1 MTFDESMDSY
11 KSNSSKQRCQ
21 VKICGTTSIHDACLA
36 ADAGADYSGVLV
48 DVASSER
55 SLSATQ
61 AVEITSASPIPTV
74 LLLYNR
80 TTSDIHEA
88 VSQIR
93 PFAIQLLGQ
102 ESPQQVEELSCL
114 LTCQIWKSVYLPTG
128 NPENVD
134 MSAVREQMQAYRDA
148 GSDFLLFDSV
158 DISVDPPRYGGTGK
172 TCDWSI
178 AAELIAESP
187 LPVFF
192 AGGICPENVRSA
204 IETIAPYG
212 IDLCSG
218 VETSKGVKDKQKLAE
233 LLEQV
238 EKSVPLPRSSNRN

>member
-1 MTFDESMDSY
+1 MNNY
-11 KSNSSKQRCQ
+11 KSNSSKQSCK

-48 DVASSER
+48 DVAASER
-55 SLSATQ
+55 SLSTSQ
-61 AVEITSASPIPTV
+61 AVKIASASPIPTV

-88 VSQIR
+88 VSEIR
-93 PFAIQLLGQ
+93 PFAVQLLAT
-102 ESPQQVEELSCL
+102 ETPQQVEELKRL
-114 LTCQIWKSVYLPTG
+114 VTCQLWKSVYLPAG
-128 NPENVD
+128 NPANFEKEVD
-134 MSAVREQMQAYRDA
+134 IPAVREQMQAYCDA
-148 GSDFLLFDSV
+148 GADFLLFDSV
-158 DISVDPPRYGGTGK
+158 DMSVNPPRHGGSGK
-172 TCDWSI
+172 TCDWNV

-192 AGGICPENVRSA
+192 AGGIRPDNVKSA

-218 VETSKGVKDKQKLAE
+218 VEASKGVKDKQKLAH
-233 LLEQV
+233 LMEQV
-238 EKSVPLPRSSNRN
+238 EKSQNP